1 MNGNREL
8 FWKLIEPEHLKVR
21 AFCRKLMGSRDDGDD
36 LYQDALVCALTS
48 FADLRDRNAVRPWL
62 YRIVVN
68 TFKNRIR
75 RSRWK
80 NLISLTPEIVDTV
93 GLTTDPSPAYA
104 ARRRLERA
112 VEVLSAE
119 DRALVTLFE
128 LEGWSLVELAGLTGK
143 KEGAVKVRL
152 FRARRKMR
160 ETLAGDLAHTD
171 GAKSA
176 RPSISE
182 EDICA
187 VPKPN
192 AN

>member
-1 MNGNREL
+1 MNRNREL
-8 FWKLIEPEHLKVR
+8 FWKLIKPEHVKVR

-36 LYQDALVCALTS
+36 LYQDALVLALTR
-48 FADLRDRNAVRPWL
+48 FADLRNGNAVRPWL

-80 NLISLTPEIVDTV
+80 NLISLTPEIADTV
-93 GLTTDPSPAYA
+93 GMADPSPAYA
-104 ARRRLERA
+104 ARRKLERA
-112 VEVLSAE
+112 FRALSAE
-119 DRALVTLFE
+119 DRALITLFE

-143 KEGAVKVRL
+143 RESAIKVRL
-152 FRARRKMR
+152 FRARRRMR
-160 ETLAGDLAHTD
+160 EILVRSQSPTEYARTVE
-171 GAKSA
+171 SA
-176 RPSISE
+176 VSE

-192 AN
+192 AD